1 LHETCGNDYNYALT
15 CGFQIQRHW
24 FDYKLPKWFGCFNEL
39 QKHVCNL
46 YNLRSGDYSMFIAM
60 MENDYMSSRANL
72 LMEFDIPK
80 TAIRKLDYYIPETI
94 NENDLIKYIQD
105 NQFDIAKK
113 AYLSSYEYERIKK
126 EIL

>member
-1 LHETCGNDYNYALT
+1 
-15 CGFQIQRHW
+15 
-24 FDYKLPKWFGCFNEL
+24 
-39 QKHVCNL
+39 
-46 YNLRSGDYSMFIAM
+46 MFIAM
-60 MENDYMSSRANL
+60 VENDYMSSRANL